1 MDKFTI
7 FSLWKCFYIAKKKQ
21 QVLEVMPETLKT
33 TYPSTRCF
41 TDCTNIFCRTP
52 SLLPFQRSLC
62 SGYTHYF
69 KYKSLFGI
77 ALCGAKSFIKQLYV
91 DCNSHKE
98 IFRKSFNLSRNP
110 WKDND

>member
-1 MDKFTI
+1 MDKFTT
-7 FSLWKCFYIAKKKQ
+7 FFLWKYFYIAKKN
-21 QVLEVMPETLKT
+21 QVLEAMPETLKT
-33 TYPSTRCF
+33 TYSSTRCII
-41 TDCTNIFCRTP
+41 DCTNIFRPTP
-52 SLLPFQRSLC
+52 SSLSFQSSLC

-77 ALCGAKSFIKQLYV
+77 ALYGAKSFIKQLYAEY
-91 DCNSHKE
+91 NSHKE